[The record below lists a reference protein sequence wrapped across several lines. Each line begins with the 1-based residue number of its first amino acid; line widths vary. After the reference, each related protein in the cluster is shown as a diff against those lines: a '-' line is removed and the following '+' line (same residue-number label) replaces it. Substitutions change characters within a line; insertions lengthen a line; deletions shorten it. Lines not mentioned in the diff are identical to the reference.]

1 MAHASGVGAGKK
13 YRGLP
18 GEEEYA
24 HQTYVRR
31 FEEIYSNDVN
41 PESLYK
47 AQINNFVR
55 FAKIHPHVAFLLE
68 QLRLIFLRLAIQP
81 RLGNIRYLHRP
92 SVSQAWIHLATSTRK
107 MSITSTGPASY

>member
-41 PESLYK
+41 PESLYT

-68 QLRLIFLRLAIQP
+68 QLRLIYEHLDVALDLFK
-81 RLGNIRYLHRP
+81 
-92 SVSQAWIHLATSTRK
+92 VSYTAASREHSLSPQAVRF
-107 MSITSTGPASY
+107 TGLDPFGYFNAED